1 MIYLCRRA
9 PFSCDAW
16 TSPELLACV
25 SQVAGIDLTW
35 CFDYEIGSVNISIE
49 DQDKQNAH
57 NQDPTAFAWHY
68 DSFPIVCVTMISDCK
83 GMTGGETAM
92 REPSGEIKKIRGPT
106 IVSNYPRHVLVSS
119 SKRHLTGIQ
128 GTAIILQGRY
138 IEHQALKAL
147 VGRERTT
154 MITPFRPKSPMI
166 RDESVL
172 TTCRAIS
179 NWSDLYHGYTE
190 YRLELLEERFR
201 AKLKEDRRRE
211 QAKWRFDVRETRK
224 FLMEQKLYLET
235 TIAELVEME
244 DID

>member
-1 MIYLCRRA
+1 
-9 PFSCDAW
+9 
-16 TSPELLACV
+16 
-25 SQVAGIDLTW
+25 
-35 CFDYEIGSVNISIE
+35 
-49 DQDKQNAH
+49 
-57 NQDPTAFAWHY
+57 
-68 DSFPIVCVTMISDCK
+68 MISDCE
-83 GMTGGETAM
+83 GMTGGETAL

-106 IVSNYPRHVLVSS
+106 MVSNYPRHLLVSS
-119 SKRHLTGIQ
+119 SKRHLTGIKA
-128 GTAIILQGRY
+128 TAIILQGRY

-147 VGRERTT
+147 GGRERTT

-201 AKLKEDRRRE
+201 AKLKEERRRRRRRRRRE